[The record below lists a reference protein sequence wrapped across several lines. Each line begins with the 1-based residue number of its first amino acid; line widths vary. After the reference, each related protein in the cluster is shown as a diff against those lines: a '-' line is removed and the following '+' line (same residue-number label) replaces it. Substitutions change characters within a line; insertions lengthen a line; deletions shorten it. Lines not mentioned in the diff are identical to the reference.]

1 MPSACHFFFGSA
13 IIKLNTFTE
22 GKVLHT
28 MGILELRCEI
38 QQTIVTDIA
47 KVVFHNNPVDADEFD
62 EATAA
67 SILITW
73 RPLVRG

>member
-1 MPSACHFFFGSA
+1 
-13 IIKLNTFTE
+13 
-22 GKVLHT
+22 